1 VAEPLLQLN
10 ELTKTFGGLTA
21 VDHVTLVVPEGLI
34 FGLIGPNGAGKTTL
48 FNVISGFFLPTSG
61 SATLEGKR
69 LTGLPQHLV
78 AARGVART
86 FQNLQVFG
94 SMSVLDNVLTGAH
107 RQGHRGLLSAMFRL
121 PGQHAEERN
130 LRNQAHEALDFV
142 GLSDKQSEQAANL
155 PPGQQR
161 LLEIARALA
170 LRPRLLLLDEPA
182 AGLTTRET
190 ETLGELIQRIAA
202 TGLTTVLIEHDM
214 SLVMSVCERVAVL
227 EQGRLLAVD
236 TPSAIQANPHVVAAY
251 LGVEDEPEVSE
262 NA

>member
-1 VAEPLLQLN
+1 
-10 ELTKTFGGLTA
+10 
-21 VDHVTLVVPEGLI
+21 
-34 FGLIGPNGAGKTTL
+34 L
-48 FNVISGFFLPTSG
+48 FNVISGFLPPSAG
-61 SATLEGKR
+61 SATLEARR
-69 LTGLPQHLV
+69 LTGLPQHRV

-121 PGQHAEERN
+121 PGQHAEERG
-130 LRNQAHEALDFV
+130 LRAQAAEALDFV
-142 GLSDKQSEQAANL
+142 GLSDHQDEAAANL

-190 ETLGELIQRIAA
+190 ETLGELIERIAA
-202 TGLTTVLIEHDM
+202 TGLTTFLIEHDM
-214 SLVMSVCERVAVL
+214 SLVMNVCQRVAVL
-227 EQGRLLAVD
+227 EQGCLLAVD
-236 TPSAIQANPHVVAAY
+236 APKGIQANAAVIAAY
-251 LGVEDEPEVSE
+251 LGEEDAPEVSE
-262 NA
+262 NG

>member
-1 VAEPLLQLN
+1 MAEAFLRLNQL
-10 ELTKTFGGLTA
+10 TRTFGGLTA
-21 VDHVTLVVPEGLI
+21 VDGVSLEVPEGLI

-48 FNVISGFFLPTSG
+48 FNVVSGFLPPSSG
-61 SATLEGKR
+61 NATLEGRR
-69 LTGLPQHLV
+69 LTGLPQHQV

-121 PGQHAEERN
+121 PGQHAEERS
-130 LRNQAHEALDFV
+130 LRDQAHAALEFV
-142 GLSDKQSEQAANL
+142 GLADHQDEPAANL

-170 LRPRLLLLDEPA
+170 LKPRLLLLDEPA

-190 ETLGELIQRIAA
+190 ETLGELIQRIAG
-202 TGLTTVLIEHDM
+202 TGLTTFLIEHDM
-214 SLVMSVCERVAVL
+214 SLVMNVCQRVAVL

-236 TPSAIQANPHVVAAY
+236 TPKGIQANAAVVAAY
-251 LGVEDEPEVSE
+251 LGEEEPEVGE
-262 NA
+262 DD